1 MPYNLEIDSSIR
13 KVMLSWKNTDAKKMF
28 GGVCYLMNGN
38 MVCGVYKEFL
48 ILRLGEE
55 LGEKAMENPFV
66 RPFDITGRPI
76 KGWIMVAQEGFKTE
90 NELEDWL
97 NQAKKFVETLPPK

>member
-13 KVMLSWKNTDAKKMF
+13 KVMSSWKNTEAKKMF

-90 NELEDWL
+90 NELENWL
-97 NQAKKFVETLPPK
+97 NEAKKFVETLPPK

>member
-1 MPYNLEIDSSIR
+1 MPYNLEIDSRNR
-13 KVMLSWKNTDAKKMF
+13 KLISNWKNIDKKNMF
-28 GGVCYLMNGN
+28 RGVCYLMNGN

-66 RPFDITGRPI
+66 RPFDITGRPM
-76 KGWIMVAQEGFKTE
+76 KGWIMVAQEGFTTD
-90 NELEDWL
+90 NELQDWL
-97 NQAKKFVETLPPK
+97 DQAKQFVKTLPPK